1 MYRKMVI
8 GCDEAACDLKN
19 VLIEVLKKKGIEYE
33 DVGVPDASDKTLYPL
48 VAGKV
53 AQAIIDSGYE
63 KHGLLLC
70 GTGIGMAISANK
82 HPGILAAV
90 CHDQYSTER
99 SKLSN
104 NCNVICM
111 GARVIGP
118 ELAKKNLE
126 QWLEL
131 TFVDGSSTPKV
142 EAVKDIEKRHM
153 R

>member
-8 GCDEAACDLKN
+8 GCDEAACELKSI
-19 VLIEVLKKKGIEYE
+19 LAEVLRKKGIEFE
-33 DVGVPDASDKTLYPL
+33 DVGVMEAADKTYYPL
-48 VAGKV
+48 VAEKV
-53 AQAIIDSGYE
+53 AKAIIDSGYE
-63 KHGLLLC
+63 KQGMLLC
-70 GTGIGMAISANK
+70 GTGIGMSIAANK
-82 HPGILAAV
+82 HPGIYAAV

-99 SKLSN
+99 AKLSN

-126 QWLEL
+126 QWLDL
-131 TFVDGSSTPKV
+131 TFKDGSSTPKV
-142 EAVKDIEKRHM
+142 AAIKDIEKRQM